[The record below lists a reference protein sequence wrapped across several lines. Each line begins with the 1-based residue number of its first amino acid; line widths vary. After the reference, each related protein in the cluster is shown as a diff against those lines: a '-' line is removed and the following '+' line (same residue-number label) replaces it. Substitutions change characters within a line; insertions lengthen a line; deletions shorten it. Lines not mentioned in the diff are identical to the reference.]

1 MKPNWQYFMFAY
13 ALFAAGFFF
22 LIRPKYHNLFYYV
35 TLLTPYVILLHKD
48 RIGILWHSSIFRL
61 SFIYL
66 GMVAFSVLWASPP
79 ELHKL
84 SNHLFPFLY
93 LMAFI
98 ALTIELALQIKKFPD
113 AVLKAIL
120 ISATIWIPISIFLFY
135 QDHSWSVRLE
145 GVGRLENAV
154 AGATLYGMVALLCL
168 HITIQ
173 KSSFSTLW
181 RSLAAVCGTL
191 SLVYMSLTQ
200 SRSPVI
206 GLLIAG
212 LIYAVLQ
219 RFWMLLLAVFAIT
232 ILVGVAFYLEVLPLD
247 LLVSRGLSYRPE
259 IWQQSSPVIM
269 NNPWFGHG
277 ASFDLI
283 YRLSNKVISYSHT
296 HNAFIGSLLF
306 VGIIGTCIL
315 LILIVQS
322 FRYACSSRNYL
333 ATSLLAYA
341 VVILFV
347 DGYKLLDSPELE
359 WLYFWFPVALVAS
372 NEIKVH
378 KHTPGHPE

>member
-1 MKPNWQYFMFAY
+1 
-13 ALFAAGFFF
+13 
-22 LIRPKYHNLFYYV
+22 
-35 TLLTPYVILLHKD
+35 
-48 RIGILWHSSIFRL
+48 
-61 SFIYL
+61 
-66 GMVAFSVLWASPP
+66 
-79 ELHKL
+79 
-84 SNHLFPFLY
+84 
-93 LMAFI
+93 
-98 ALTIELALQIKKFPD
+98 
-113 AVLKAIL
+113 
-120 ISATIWIPISIFLFY
+120 
-135 QDHSWSVRLE
+135 
-145 GVGRLENAV
+145 
-154 AGATLYGMVALLCL
+154 
-168 HITIQ
+168 
-173 KSSFSTLW
+173 
-181 RSLAAVCGTL
+181 
-191 SLVYMSLTQ
+191 
-200 SRSPVI
+200 
-206 GLLIAG
+206 
-212 LIYAVLQ
+212 
-219 RFWMLLLAVFAIT
+219 MLLLAVFAIT